1 MEGAGDQGLGETAD
15 QCIFQV
21 PLFFDVEGGGRA
33 VDTRFWL
40 VGWGSG

>member
-21 PLFFDVEGGGRA
+21 SLSFPVENGGRA